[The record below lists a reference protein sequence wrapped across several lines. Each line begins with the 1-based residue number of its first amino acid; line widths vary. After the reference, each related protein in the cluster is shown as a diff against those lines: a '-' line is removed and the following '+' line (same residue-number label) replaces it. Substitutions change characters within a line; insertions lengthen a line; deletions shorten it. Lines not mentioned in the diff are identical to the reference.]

1 MFNFLFNIQLFI
13 QRSTFYSTFNYLFNV
28 QLFIQ
33 HSIVYSMFN
42 FFSTFNYLFN
52 VQLFSNIQL
61 FIHCLTF
68 SPIFNYLFNIQL
80 FIQRSIIHSMFNFY
94 FIFNFLEPSFFSGQ
108 WLTSFPGCTLLS
120 RNMVAIAADIEDF
133 AGCGD
138 WSTKILPRLCS
149 GKRWIY
155 LSTKRGKE
163 NCGAAYRCCGSD
175 GEFAS
180 LTQRLQ
186 IDHGH
191 SWQRNFK
198 WSFINF
204 QRCFLCYA
212 AMYHC
217 LLLQQPRI
225 FDPNLQVF
233 SLRVAVPSPQGKTG
247 GRERLRKA
255 DTNRVMWR
263 HAFAWKYI
271 MASYWIKAT
280 SNTFENTYWLRQIY
294 LVFMTS
300 ADQ

>member
-13 QRSTFYSTFNYLFNV
+13 QCSTFYSAFNYLFNV
-28 QLFIQ
+28 QLFFQ
-33 HSIVYSMFN
+33 HSIIYSMFN
-42 FFSTFNYLFN
+42 F
-52 VQLFSNIQL
+52 FSNIQL

-80 FIQRSIIHSMFNFY
+80 FIHSMFNFY

-120 RNMVAIAADIEDF
+120 RNMAAMAADVEDF

-198 WSFINF
+198 WSFISF
-204 QRCFLCYA
+204 QRRFLCYA

-225 FDPNLQVF
+225 FDPNLQVLSPVDQHST
-233 SLRVAVPSPQGKTG
+233 SLQ
-247 GRERLRKA
+247 
-255 DTNRVMWR
+255 NC
-263 HAFAWKYI
+263 
-271 MASYWIKAT
+271 
-280 SNTFENTYWLRQIY
+280 
-294 LVFMTS
+294 
-300 ADQ
+300 